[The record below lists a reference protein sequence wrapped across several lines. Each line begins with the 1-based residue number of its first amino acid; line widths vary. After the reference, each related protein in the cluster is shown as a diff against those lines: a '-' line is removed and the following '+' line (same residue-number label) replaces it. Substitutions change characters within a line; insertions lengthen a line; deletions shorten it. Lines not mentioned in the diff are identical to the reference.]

1 MKEYCSNLSY
11 KSIFFFLSVA
21 LGSIPELPADSC
33 WEIKVTEGEKA
44 VSGEYWFNS
53 IIPSKSILAYCDM
66 DTLGKW
72 RTLSDNEK
80 VRVMGYPKIAIIVLN
95 GGYQR
100 GRGIGLG
107 VVYSFSVI

>member
-1 MKEYCSNLSY
+1 
-11 KSIFFFLSVA
+11 
-21 LGSIPELPADSC
+21 
-33 WEIKVTEGEKA
+33 
-44 VSGEYWFNS
+44 
-53 IIPSKSILAYCDM
+53 M

-100 GRGIGLG
+100 GRGMGLG

>member
-1 MKEYCSNLSY
+1 MVN
-11 KSIFFFLSVA
+11 I
-21 LGSIPELPADSC
+21 GSILLYPLRAYSLTAT
-33 WEIKVTEGEKA
+33 WILL
-44 VSGEYWFNS
+44 VSGGRCQ
-53 IIPSKSILAYCDM
+53 IM
-66 DTLGKW
+66 
-72 RTLSDNEK
+72 K